1 MHLIVCAVIA
11 GSTTLTTITE
21 WAHDAA
27 AKGLWLGDRVPS
39 LSTFHRLIKSIDAE
53 LLDTI
58 LNEWVAARVRAQV
71 LKDSTGQVVAVDG
84 KEVRGAKNGG
94 QGRVFLFAALDHSTG
109 TVIGQES
116 IGEKTNEIPHFAP
129 LMDRISD
136 LAGVV
141 VTADALHTQTAHAEY
156 LNGRDAFYVFTVKGN
171 QRGVYDKIASQT
183 WASLPVQH
191 TTREKGHG
199 RTTEWSITCQPAKE
213 WIGFPHAKQTIRLTR
228 DRHDHRTGD
237 KTREHVFAITS
248 LPTDQATPEQL
259 GQYIREHWGIENR
272 LHWVRDVTFNEDKSQ
287 VRVGNGA
294 HVMATVRNLAISIHR
309 LAGATNIAKATRT
322 ALRDPKIALQL
333 SR

>member
-1 MHLIVCAVIA
+1 M
-11 GSTTLTTITE
+11 
-21 WAHDAA
+21 
-27 AKGLWLGDRVPS
+27 
-39 LSTFHRLIKSIDAE
+39 
-53 LLDTI
+53 
-58 LNEWVAARVRAQV
+58 
-71 LKDSTGQVVAVDG
+71 
-84 KEVRGAKNGG
+84 
-94 QGRVFLFAALDHSTG
+94 FLFAALDHSTG

-191 TTREKGHG
+191 TTR
-199 RTTEWSITCQPAKE
+199 
-213 WIGFPHAKQTIRLTR
+213 

-248 LPTDQATPEQL
+248 LPADQATPEQL